1 MDVFIRHYD
10 RTNHLVLF
18 GCEKYAA
25 IFDRIR
31 YLIWLL
37 VFSHNHAEI
46 KNWFRWW
53 MPLEKRFTLQIVVI
67 IIKSAFN
74 RSLNHYYYNIILK
87 NIITI

>member
-46 KNWFRWW
+46 KELIQMMNAPRKKIDF
-53 MPLEKRFTLQIVVI
+53 
-67 IIKSAFN
+67 AN
-74 RSLNHYYYNIILK
+74 CCNNHKISF
-87 NIITI
+87 